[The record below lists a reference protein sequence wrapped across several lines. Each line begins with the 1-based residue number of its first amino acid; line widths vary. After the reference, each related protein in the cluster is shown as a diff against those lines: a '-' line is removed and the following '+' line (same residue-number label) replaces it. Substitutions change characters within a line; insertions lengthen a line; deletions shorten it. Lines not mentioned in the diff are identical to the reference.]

1 MIALT
6 NLVLTQARAH
16 NLKPTVVYRREQW
29 PIPML
34 QELIRKYGRCIAP
47 WYTLAP
53 PICSH
58 AHTRLLQEPC
68 LVIDMFA
75 RSHATTVA
83 ARTCG
88 CYYLGIDV
96 DPESVRV
103 GEFHV
108 PRMLARAEYK
118 VGSALFGT

>member
-34 QELIRKYGRCIAP
+34 QELIRKYGRCVD
-47 WYTLAP
+47 TMV
-53 PICSH
+53 
-58 AHTRLLQEPC
+58 HTRTSCMHKHTHLLQEPC

-75 RSHATTVA
+75 GTHATAVA

-96 DPESVRV
+96 DPESARV

-118 VGSALFGT
+118 VGSALFGM